1 MKVLIIED
9 NDILRENIKKFL
21 EIKWCIVDDY
31 SEYKWAVYQI
41 TLWNYDVIILD
52 LWLWSQDGDGV
63 DICREV
69 REKWHNVPILMLTA
83 RTLTI
88 QKVEWLES
96 GADDYMVKPFEYD
109 ELFARIKSMW
119 RRNNI
124 LKWNKLIFNDV
135 EIEEDKMLVKQNG
148 DEISLSK
155 LEFKLLL
162 FLAQNKWKVLK
173 KETIIEKVWG
183 EIDLFQES
191 RNLDI
196 YVWYVRKKMGK
207 DIIETIHWVGYTI
220 K

>member
-21 EIKWCIVDDY
+21 EIKGCIVDDY
-31 SEYKWAVYQI
+31 SEYKWAAYQI